1 MNCPICG
8 KPNECGIKAV
18 QEEAADCWCFR
29 ENFPKSLLQ
38 QVPEADRN
46 KACIC
51 KSCAMA
57 HQNQTKT

>member
-29 ENFPKSLLQ
+29 EKFPEALLG
-38 QVPEADRN
+38 QVPEAQRN

-51 KSCAMA
+51 KSCVMA
-57 HQNQTKT
+57 YQKSTKT